1 MKRVLITILF
11 WGVTVII
18 MLTKTDKEQ
27 IETLYRV
34 MYEAMVAKDTVT
46 LNRVMNFLVA
56 CWAAL
61 LMVILSSQGSTFFLY
76 LGKSAS

>member
-1 MKRVLITILF
+1 
-11 WGVTVII
+11 

-46 LNRVMNFLVA
+46 LNHVMNFLVA